1 MNAFEVTKTIAAA
14 TFAIALS
21 LSISAR
27 AESWNDPCTDC
38 QTHQWYTNRA
48 GHRVHSPS
56 KTYSGERPPGATAH
70 CRDGN
75 WSFSEHP
82 SASHTCSYHGGVD
95 AGATTTGRRNAAS
108 PAATT
113 SIGRTISRL

>member
-1 MNAFEVTKTIAAA
+1 VNKLLATA

-21 LSISAR
+21 LSMSAK
-27 AESWNDPCTDC
+27 AESGNDPCTDC
-38 QTHQWYTNRA
+38 KTHRWYINSE

-56 KTYSGERPPGATAH
+56 ETYSGKRPPGATAH
-70 CRDGN
+70 CRDGS